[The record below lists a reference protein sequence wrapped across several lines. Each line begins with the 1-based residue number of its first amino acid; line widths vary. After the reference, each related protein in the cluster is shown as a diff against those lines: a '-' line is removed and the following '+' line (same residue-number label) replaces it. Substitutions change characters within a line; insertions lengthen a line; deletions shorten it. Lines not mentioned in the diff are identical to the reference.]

1 MTQEQIKESAEIY
14 ARYNSRANNTAYYAY
29 IAGAH
34 SRDEEIRQLESG
46 MNNET
51 LRHCIEF
58 AVGVVIGFVVM
69 FLIMIL

>member
-1 MTQEQIKESAEIY
+1 MTQEQIKQAANEY
-14 ARYNSRANNTAYYAY
+14 ANKMEWIRGELEWVATRDDF
-29 IAGAH
+29 IAGAEWAE
-34 SRDEEIRQLESG
+34 RK

-69 FLIMIL
+69 FLITAL